1 MRDRLSRTG
10 ARKGGIRGKEALSS
24 ICKLAYKDLV
34 DERSAIF
41 DTLMKLDCI
50 PAGMESFPAFD
61 EEQLEYIRR
70 IIDDIDYYVLIIAG
84 RYESLT
90 EGEISFTEKEYDYA
104 VYIGIPILAFIH
116 AKPDSIPVGMTDKN
130 DKLYDALQSFI
141 EKARRGRI
149 VQHWESS
156 SDLSLKVTQAL
167 TQTMRAR
174 PGIGWVRGNVPA
186 SPELLREINDLRKQ
200 LEIKSDELNK
210 LKAEERNFI
219 TDNLAPLDEIFELGV
234 HLNSPDQGSLVNKY
248 GITWEKIFMI
258 VGPFLT
264 ASRKQFEINKKLLD
278 YISEQY
284 SFDQYYISINS
295 EDSDTIKL
303 QLAAYGFIEIVT
315 TQLKDSQK
323 TVEDLKLSPLGMK
336 ILLDLKTHK
345 GGVKA
350 ES

>member
-1 MRDRLSRTG
+1 
-10 ARKGGIRGKEALSS
+10 
-24 ICKLAYKDLV
+24 
-34 DERSAIF
+34 
-41 DTLMKLDCI
+41 
-50 PAGMESFPAFD
+50 
-61 EEQLEYIRR
+61 
-70 IIDDIDYYVLIIAG
+70 
-84 RYESLT
+84 
-90 EGEISFTEKEYDYA
+90 
-104 VYIGIPILAFIH
+104 
-116 AKPDSIPVGMTDKN
+116 MTDKN

-149 VQHWESS
+149 VQHWENS

-174 PGIGWVRGNVPA
+174 PGIGWVRGNVPE

-210 LKAEERNFI
+210 LKAEERNFV
-219 TDNLAPLDEIFELGV
+219 TDNLAPLDEIFELRI
-234 HLNSPDQGSLVNKY
+234 HLASPDQGSLVNKY
-248 GITWEKIFMI
+248 SITWGRIFMI

-264 ASRKQFEINKKLLD
+264 ASRKQFEVNKRLLD
-278 YISEQY
+278 YISDQY
-284 SFDQYYISINS
+284 SIDQYYISINS

-345 GGVKA
+345 GAGVKA